1 MATFGAAMSHEPVS
15 SAAEPMVTLRLMT
28 EADIPFAMEL
38 KNIAGWNQSARDWEG
53 YLKYEPAGCF
63 IAEVAGK
70 PVGTATSI
78 GYRNHFGYIGM
89 VLVHPDARR
98 LGIGTKLLRQAIAY
112 LQGRGVASVKLDA
125 TPMGRNVYLPM
136 GFRDEYEL
144 TRFQGVTPTAPPTA
158 GPGVAPLRQSDLD
171 QLVAYDARIF
181 GAERAAV
188 IDSMRQRNPEYCYVV
203 RDGALLRGYLI
214 AREGHN
220 AAQIGPWLADDEGVA
235 ELLLRAFC
243 ARVPGRRVF
252 VDVPHP
258 NPAGCALIQDYGFTV
273 QRGYVR
279 MYLGENRY
287 PGTPEKVF
295 GTSSAEKG

>member
-1 MATFGAAMSHEPVS
+1 
-15 SAAEPMVTLRLMT
+15 MT
-28 EADIPFAMEL
+28 DADVPFAMEL
-38 KNIAGWNQSARDWEG
+38 KNIAGWNQTERDWQG

-63 IAEVAGK
+63 IAEVEGK
-70 PVGTATSI
+70 AVGTATSI
-78 GYRNHFGYIGM
+78 GYGNRFGWIGM

-98 LGIGTKLLRQAIAY
+98 LGIGTKLLSQAITY
-112 LQGRGVASVKLDA
+112 LQRRGVAGVKLDA

-144 TRFQGVTPTAPPTA
+144 TRFQGATPMDSRAAEA
-158 GPGVAPLRQSDLD
+158 GVLPLCESDRD
-171 QLVAYDARIF
+171 QVVAYDARIF
-181 GAERAAV
+181 GAERAGV
-188 IDSMRQRNPEYCYVV
+188 IDSMRQRNPDYCFVA
-203 RDGALLRGYLI
+203 RDGGALRGYLI

-220 AAQIGPWLADDEGVA
+220 AAQIGPWLADDKTTA
-235 ELLLRAFC
+235 ERLLRAFC

-258 NPAGCALIQDYGFTV
+258 NPAGSALIQEYGFTV

-287 PGTPEKVF
+287 PGIPGKVF